1 MVSFQPFL
9 SMKTQVDLDE
19 SSLSD
24 DFPVSIDVFRHAQH
38 DEQDLIVSRWP
49 RHGRML
55 RFMRSHRLF

>member
-1 MVSFQPFL
+1 
-9 SMKTQVDLDE
+9 MKTQVDLDE

-38 DEQDLIVSRWP
+38 DEQDLIVSRRP

-55 RFMRSHRLF
+55 RFMRSHRLSCI